1 VDTPKAI
8 TLLATD
14 VDGDPLTYQIAAQPA
29 HGTLSGT
36 PPNVT
41 YTPAAGYSGSDS
53 FTFKANDGRVDSN
66 IATVSITFAINCGQ
80 DLSGSISAAGQRNSY
95 TFTASAND
103 VVTIRARNTSPYSN
117 YLTLYLELYGPTG
130 ALVGSASSGTLA
142 QLDKT
147 LTETGTY
154 TVVVRDD
161 NYVET
166 GTYTLNWQKPGCP

>member
-1 VDTPKAI
+1 LELYDSAGVLVVSAVNAI
-8 TLLATD
+8 TRTFTT
-14 VDGDPLTYQIAAQPA
+14 G
-29 HGTLSGT
+29 G
-36 PPNVT
+36 T
-41 YTPAAGYSGSDS
+41 YTVFVRDDSSYSTGGYAIVWQSLVNPCAAS
-53 FTFKANDGRVDSN
+53 
-66 IATVSITFAINCGQ
+66 IACGQ
-80 DLSGSISAAGQRNSY
+80 DVSGTIDGSVSTPPWGIY